1 MAKTVSVADL
11 GHGRAS
17 RTIRQAQ
24 QEPVLVSKENRPA
37 AWIVSAEKLARVAA
51 ARGAEAADTYERVLE
66 LLAVDMYRDGVLTLG
81 RGATLASMSLSDFI
95 DLCAKLNVPIL
106 WEPERGL
113 AAEVKAAAAIAD
125 GSTRKS

>member
-1 MAKTVSVADL
+1 M
-11 GHGRAS
+11 
-17 RTIRQAQ
+17 
-24 QEPVLVSKENRPA
+24 SKENRPA